1 MMTAQQAYQAWLLKV
16 EIVAG
21 SACLLIFV
29 VCLAVAVILI
39 ANSRKK
45 RE

>member
-21 SACLLIFV
+21 GACLLIFA
-29 VCLAVAVILI
+29 VCVAVAVILV
-39 ANSRKK
+39 ANSRNK